1 VKSRVVYSGAP
12 IQVILD
18 LTLNSAPSAVSPAGS
33 RWLVTMTVLAVYICM
48 IDRIAISIAIIPMAE
63 ENGWSPTVQGAVM
76 SAFFLGYVTLQIPAG
91 YLSDRFGG
99 KWVLGL
105 GVLFWSL
112 FTLLTPASAA
122 LGISILLACRFLMGV
137 AEAVTWPSIYSLYS
151 RWVHPNR
158 RASAVGLMNSGIAG
172 GSVVALIC
180 TPWLISVWSWQ
191 GAFYLYGLL
200 GILWFAVWAPLA
212 RSRPAGNT
220 EWGTADATL
229 VASEGG
235 SAGDHI
241 KAPSQLIYPRL
252 TVRGMLRSRAVW
264 AIAVAHICINWSLYL
279 VLSWFPTFV
288 NRELGADLRL
298 AGFLALAPT
307 VVSLIMAPTAGRL
320 FDRLVARGMNR
331 LKIRRWMQTIAFLGI
346 AGAMLGITLTD
357 SLIISVIV
365 LTVSNAL
372 TAFSIGGFATNHLDI
387 APNQSGLLMGV
398 TNTLAAVSSSLSV
411 FVSGWIQDFTG
422 GWDAVF
428 LTAAVVS
435 LLGALIYVR
444 MSGVEREFD

>member
-1 VKSRVVYSGAP
+1 
-12 IQVILD
+12 
-18 LTLNSAPSAVSPAGS
+18 
-33 RWLVTMTVLAVYICM
+33 MTVLAVYICM

-63 ENGWSPTVQGAVM
+63 DNGWSPTVQGAVM

-122 LGISILLACRFLMGV
+122 LGITVLLACRFLMGV

-151 RWVHPNR
+151 RWVHPDR
-158 RASAVGLMNSGIAG
+158 RASAVGLMNSGISG
-172 GSVVALIC
+172 GAVIALIC

-191 GAFYLYGLL
+191 GAFYLYGVL
-200 GILWFAVWAPLA
+200 GILWFAVWSPLA
-212 RSRPAGNT
+212 RSRPADKT
-220 EWGTADATL
+220 DWDTADAVLAT
-229 VASEGG
+229 AEAG
-235 SAGDHI
+235 SAADQNDVS
-241 KAPSQLIYPRL
+241 AQPVYPRL
-252 TVRGMLRSRAVW
+252 TMRGMLRSRAVW

-288 NRELGADLRL
+288 NRELGADLQL

-307 VVSLIMAPTAGRL
+307 IVSLVMAPLAGRL
-320 FDRLVARGMNR
+320 FDRLVTKGHDR
-331 LKIRRWMQTIAFLGI
+331 LKVRRVMQSLAFVGI
-346 AGAMLGITLTD
+346 TAAMMAITLTD
-357 SLIISVIV
+357 SLILSV
-365 LTVSNAL
+365 TVITLSNAL

-398 TNTLAAVSSSLSV
+398 TNTLAAVSSSASV
-411 FVSGWIQDFTG
+411 FVSGWIQDLSG

-428 LTAAVVS
+428 LTAAGVS
-435 LLGALIYVR
+435 VFGAVIYGSL
-444 MSGVEREFD
+444 SGVEREFD

>member
-1 VKSRVVYSGAP
+1 M
-12 IQVILD
+12 
-18 LTLNSAPSAVSPAGS
+18 LNVSNGAVSPAGS
-33 RWLVTMTVLAVYICM
+33 RWLVFMTVLAVYICM

-63 ENGWSPTVQGAVM
+63 DSGWSPTVQGAVM
-76 SAFFLGYVTLQIPAG
+76 SAFFLGYVTLQVPAG

-122 LGISILLACRFLMGV
+122 LGITVLLACRFLMGV

-151 RWVHPNR
+151 RWVHPDR
-158 RASAVGLMNSGIAG
+158 RASAVGLMNSGISG
-172 GSVVALIC
+172 GAVIALIC

-191 GAFYLYGLL
+191 GAFYLYGVL
-200 GILWFAVWAPLA
+200 GILWFAVWAPMA
-212 RSRPAGNT
+212 RSRPADKT
-220 EWGTADATL
+220 DWDTADAALAT
-229 VASEGG
+229 AKAG
-235 SAGDHI
+235 SAADQNDVS
-241 KAPSQLIYPRL
+241 AQPVYPRL

-288 NRELGADLRL
+288 NRELGADLQL

-307 VVSLIMAPTAGRL
+307 IVSLVMAPLAGRL
-320 FDRLVARGMNR
+320 FDRLVTKGHDR
-331 LKIRRWMQTIAFLGI
+331 LKVRRVMQSLAFVGI
-346 AGAMLGITLTD
+346 TAAMMAITLTD
-357 SLIISVIV
+357 SLILSV
-365 LTVSNAL
+365 TVITLSNAL

-398 TNTLAAVSSSLSV
+398 TNTLAAVSSSASV
-411 FVSGWIQDFTG
+411 FVSGWIQDLSG

-428 LTAAVVS
+428 LTAAGVS
-435 LLGALIYVR
+435 VFGAVIYA
-444 MSGVEREFD
+444 SLAGVEREFD

>member
-1 VKSRVVYSGAP
+1 M
-12 IQVILD
+12 
-18 LTLNSAPSAVSPAGS
+18 LNVSNGAVSPAGS
-33 RWLVTMTVLAVYICM
+33 RWLVFMTVLAVYICM

-63 ENGWSPTVQGAVM
+63 DNGWSPTVQGAVM
-76 SAFFLGYVTLQIPAG
+76 SAFFLGYVILQIPAG

-122 LGISILLACRFLMGV
+122 LGITVLLACRFLMGV

-151 RWVHPNR
+151 RWVHPDR
-158 RASAVGLMNSGIAG
+158 RASAVGLMNSGISG
-172 GSVVALIC
+172 GAVIALIF

-191 GAFYLYGLL
+191 GAFYLYGVL

-212 RSRPAGNT
+212 RSRPADKT
-220 EWGTADATL
+220 DWDTADAALAT
-229 VASEGG
+229 AEAG
-235 SAGDHI
+235 SAEDQNDVS
-241 KAPSQLIYPRL
+241 AQLVYPRL

-288 NRELGADLRL
+288 NRELGADLQL

-307 VVSLIMAPTAGRL
+307 IVSLVMAPLAGRL
-320 FDRLVARGMNR
+320 FDRLVTKGHDR
-331 LKIRRWMQTIAFLGI
+331 LKVRRVMQSLAFVGI
-346 AGAMLGITLTD
+346 TAAMMAITLTD
-357 SLIISVIV
+357 SLVLSV
-365 LTVSNAL
+365 TVITLSNAL

-398 TNTLAAVSSSLSV
+398 TNTLAAVSSSVSV
-411 FVSGWIQDFTG
+411 FVSGWIQDLSG

-428 LTAAVVS
+428 LTAAGVS
-435 LLGALIYVR
+435 VFGAVIYGSL
-444 MSGVEREFD
+444 SGVEREFD

>member
-1 VKSRVVYSGAP
+1 M
-12 IQVILD
+12 
-18 LTLNSAPSAVSPAGS
+18 LNVSAGAVSPSGS
-33 RWLVTMTVLAVYICM
+33 RWLVFMTVLAVYICM

-63 ENGWSPTVQGAVM
+63 DNGWSPTVQGAVM

-122 LGISILLACRFLMGV
+122 LGITVLLACRFLMGV

-151 RWVHPNR
+151 RWVHPDR
-158 RASAVGLMNSGIAG
+158 RASAVGLMNSGISG
-172 GSVVALIC
+172 GSVIALIC

-200 GILWFAVWAPLA
+200 GVIWFVVWAPLA
-212 RSRPAGNT
+212 RSRPADKT
-220 EWGTADATL
+220 DWDTPDA
-229 VASEGG
+229 ASAAVEAGPATDQNDA
-235 SAGDHI
+235 SA
-241 KAPSQLIYPRL
+241 QTVYPRL

-264 AIAVAHICINWSLYL
+264 AIAIAHICINWSLYL

-288 NRELGADLRL
+288 NRELGADLQL

-307 VVSLIMAPTAGRL
+307 IVSLIMAPLAGRL
-320 FDRLVARGMNR
+320 FDRLVARGRDR
-331 LKIRRWMQTIAFLGI
+331 LKVRRTMQSLAFVGI
-346 AGAMLGITLTD
+346 TAAMMAITLTD
-357 SLIISVIV
+357 SLILSV
-365 LTVSNAL
+365 TVITLSNAL

-398 TNTLAAVSSSLSV
+398 TNTLAAVSSSASV
-411 FVSGWIQDFTG
+411 FVSGWIQDLSG

-428 LTAAVVS
+428 LTAAGVS
-435 LLGALIYVR
+435 VFGAIIYA
-444 MSGVEREFD
+444 SLAGVEREFD

>member
-1 VKSRVVYSGAP
+1 M
-12 IQVILD
+12 
-18 LTLNSAPSAVSPAGS
+18 LNVSNGAVSPSGS
-33 RWLVTMTVLAVYICM
+33 RWLIFMTVLAVYICM

-63 ENGWSPTVQGAVM
+63 DNGWSPTVQGAVM
-76 SAFFLGYVTLQIPAG
+76 SAFFLGYVILQIPAG

-122 LGISILLACRFLMGV
+122 LGITVLLACRFLMGV

-151 RWVHPNR
+151 RWVHPDR
-158 RASAVGLMNSGIAG
+158 RASAVGLMNSGISG
-172 GSVVALIC
+172 GAVIALIF

-191 GAFYLYGLL
+191 GAFYLYGVL

-212 RSRPAGNT
+212 RSRPADKT
-220 EWGTADATL
+220 DWDTADAVLAT
-229 VASEGG
+229 AEAG
-235 SAGDHI
+235 SAAGQNDVS
-241 KAPSQLIYPRL
+241 AQPVYPRL
-252 TVRGMLRSRAVW
+252 TTRGMLRSRAVW
-264 AIAVAHICINWSLYL
+264 AVAVAHICINWSLYL

-288 NRELGADLRL
+288 NRELGADLQL

-307 VVSLIMAPTAGRL
+307 IVSLVMAPLAGRL
-320 FDRLVARGMNR
+320 FDRLVAKGHDR
-331 LKIRRWMQTIAFLGI
+331 LKVRRVMQSLAFVGI
-346 AGAMLGITLTD
+346 TAAMMAITLTD
-357 SLIISVIV
+357 SLVLSV
-365 LTVSNAL
+365 TVITLSNAL

-398 TNTLAAVSSSLSV
+398 TNTLAAVSSSVSV
-411 FVSGWIQDFTG
+411 FVSGWIQDLSG

-428 LTAAVVS
+428 LTAAGVS
-435 LLGALIYVR
+435 VFGAVIYGSL
-444 MSGVEREFD
+444 SGVEREFD

>member
-1 VKSRVVYSGAP
+1 M
-12 IQVILD
+12 
-18 LTLNSAPSAVSPAGS
+18 LNVSNGAVSPSGS
-33 RWLVTMTVLAVYICM
+33 RWLVFMTVLAVYICM

-63 ENGWSPTVQGAVM
+63 DNGWSATVQGAVM

-122 LGISILLACRFLMGV
+122 LGITVLLACRFLMGV

-151 RWVHPNR
+151 RWVHPDR
-158 RASAVGLMNSGIAG
+158 RASAVGLMNSGISG
-172 GSVVALIC
+172 GAVIALIC

-200 GILWFAVWAPLA
+200 GVLWFAVWAPLA
-212 RSRPAGNT
+212 RSRPADKT
-220 EWGTADATL
+220 DWDTADAVLAT
-229 VASEGG
+229 AEAG
-235 SAGDHI
+235 SAADQNDVS
-241 KAPSQLIYPRL
+241 AQPVYPRL

-264 AIAVAHICINWSLYL
+264 AVAVAHICINWSLYL

-288 NRELGADLRL
+288 NRELGADLQL

-307 VVSLIMAPTAGRL
+307 IVSLVMAPLAGRL
-320 FDRLVARGMNR
+320 FDRLVAKGHER
-331 LKIRRWMQTIAFLGI
+331 LKVRRVMQSLAFVGI
-346 AGAMLGITLTD
+346 TAAMMAITLTD
-357 SLIISVIV
+357 SLVLSV
-365 LTVSNAL
+365 TVITLSNAL

-398 TNTLAAVSSSLSV
+398 TNTLAAVSSSASV
-411 FVSGWIQDFTG
+411 FVSGWIQDLSG

-428 LTAAVVS
+428 LIAAGVS
-435 LLGALIYVR
+435 VFGAVIYGSL
-444 MSGVEREFD
+444 SGIEREFD

>member
-1 VKSRVVYSGAP
+1 M
-12 IQVILD
+12 
-18 LTLNSAPSAVSPAGS
+18 LNVSNGAVSPSGS
-33 RWLVTMTVLAVYICM
+33 RWLVFMTVLAVYICM

-63 ENGWSPTVQGAVM
+63 DNGWSPTVQGAVM

-122 LGISILLACRFLMGV
+122 LGITVLLACRFLMGV

-151 RWVHPNR
+151 RWVHPDR
-158 RASAVGLMNSGIAG
+158 RASAVGLMNSGISG
-172 GSVVALIC
+172 GAVIALIC

-191 GAFYLYGLL
+191 GAFYLYGVL

-212 RSRPAGNT
+212 RSRPADKT
-220 EWGTADATL
+220 DWDTADAVLAT
-229 VASEGG
+229 AEAG
-235 SAGDHI
+235 SAADQNDVS
-241 KAPSQLIYPRL
+241 AQPVYPRL

-264 AIAVAHICINWSLYL
+264 AVAVAHICINWSLYL

-288 NRELGADLRL
+288 NRELGADLQL

-307 VVSLIMAPTAGRL
+307 IVSLVMAPLAGRL
-320 FDRLVARGMNR
+320 FDRLVTKGHDR
-331 LKIRRWMQTIAFLGI
+331 LIVRRVMQSLAFVGI
-346 AGAMLGITLTD
+346 TAAMMAITLTD
-357 SLIISVIV
+357 SLVLSV
-365 LTVSNAL
+365 TVITLSNAL

-398 TNTLAAVSSSLSV
+398 TNTLAAVSSSASV
-411 FVSGWIQDFTG
+411 FVSGWIQDLSG

-428 LTAAVVS
+428 LTAAGVS
-435 LLGALIYVR
+435 VLGAVIYGTL
-444 MSGVEREFD
+444 SGVEREFD

>member
-1 VKSRVVYSGAP
+1 M
-12 IQVILD
+12 
-18 LTLNSAPSAVSPAGS
+18 LNVSNGAVSPSGS
-33 RWLVTMTVLAVYICM
+33 RWLVFMTVLAVYICM

-63 ENGWSPTVQGAVM
+63 DNGWSPTVQGAVM

-122 LGISILLACRFLMGV
+122 LGITVLLACRFLMGV

-151 RWVHPNR
+151 RWVHPDR
-158 RASAVGLMNSGIAG
+158 RASAVGLMNSGISG
-172 GSVVALIC
+172 GAVIALIC

-191 GAFYLYGLL
+191 GAFYLYGVL

-212 RSRPAGNT
+212 RSRPADKT
-220 EWGTADATL
+220 DWDTADAVLAT
-229 VASEGG
+229 AEAG
-235 SAGDHI
+235 SAADQNDVS
-241 KAPSQLIYPRL
+241 AQSVYPRL

-264 AIAVAHICINWSLYL
+264 AVAVAHICINWSLYL

-288 NRELGADLRL
+288 NRELGADLQL

-307 VVSLIMAPTAGRL
+307 IVSLVMAPLAGRL
-320 FDRLVARGMNR
+320 FDRLVAKGRDR
-331 LKIRRWMQTIAFLGI
+331 LKVRRVMQSLAFVGI
-346 AGAMLGITLTD
+346 TAAMMAITLTD
-357 SLIISVIV
+357 SLVLSV
-365 LTVSNAL
+365 TVITLSNAL

-398 TNTLAAVSSSLSV
+398 TNTLAAVSSSASV
-411 FVSGWIQDFTG
+411 FVSGWIQDLSG

-428 LTAAVVS
+428 LTAAGVS
-435 LLGALIYVR
+435 VFGAVIYGSL
-444 MSGVEREFD
+444 SGVEREFD

>member
-1 VKSRVVYSGAP
+1 MLNVGSG
-12 IQVILD
+12 V
-18 LTLNSAPSAVSPAGS
+18 VSPSGS
-33 RWLVTMTVLAVYICM
+33 RWLVFMTVLAVYICM

-63 ENGWSPTVQGAVM
+63 DNGWSPTVQGAVM

-122 LGISILLACRFLMGV
+122 LGITVLLACRFLMGV

-151 RWVHPNR
+151 RWVHPDR
-158 RASAVGLMNSGIAG
+158 RASAVGLMNSGISG
-172 GSVVALIC
+172 GAVIALIC

-191 GAFYLYGLL
+191 GAFYLYGVL
-200 GILWFAVWAPLA
+200 GILWFAVWSPLA
-212 RSRPAGNT
+212 RSRPAVKT
-220 EWGTADATL
+220 DWDTADTVLATAEARSAADQNN
-229 VASEGG
+229 AS
-235 SAGDHI
+235 A
-241 KAPSQLIYPRL
+241 QTVFPRL

-264 AIAVAHICINWSLYL
+264 AIAIAHICINWSLYL

-288 NRELGADLRL
+288 NRELGADLQL

-307 VVSLIMAPTAGRL
+307 IVSLIMAPLAGRL
-320 FDRLVARGMNR
+320 FDRLVTKGHDR
-331 LKIRRWMQTIAFLGI
+331 LKVRRVMQSLAFVGI
-346 AGAMLGITLTD
+346 TAAMMAITLTD
-357 SLIISVIV
+357 SLILSV
-365 LTVSNAL
+365 TVITLSNAL

-398 TNTLAAVSSSLSV
+398 TNTLAAVSSSASV
-411 FVSGWIQDFTG
+411 FVSGWIQDMSG

-428 LTAAVVS
+428 LTAAGVS
-435 LLGALIYVR
+435 VFGAIVYASLA
-444 MSGVEREFD
+444 GVEREFD

>member
-1 VKSRVVYSGAP
+1 M
-12 IQVILD
+12 
-18 LTLNSAPSAVSPAGS
+18 LNVSAGAVSPPGS
-33 RWLVTMTVLAVYICM
+33 RWLVFMTVLAVYICM

-63 ENGWSPTVQGAVM
+63 DNGWSPTVQGAVM

-122 LGISILLACRFLMGV
+122 LGITVLLACRFLMGV

-151 RWVHPNR
+151 RWVHPDR
-158 RASAVGLMNSGIAG
+158 RASAVGLMNSGISG
-172 GSVVALIC
+172 GSVIALIC

-200 GILWFAVWAPLA
+200 GVIWFVVWAPLA
-212 RSRPAGNT
+212 RSRPADKTDWDTPNAASA
-220 EWGTADATL
+220 TAEA
-229 VASEGG
+229 G
-235 SAGDHI
+235 SATDRND
-241 KAPSQLIYPRL
+241 ASAQTVYPRL
-252 TVRGMLRSRAVW
+252 TVRAMLRSRAVW
-264 AIAVAHICINWSLYL
+264 AIAIAHICINWSLYL

-288 NRELGADLRL
+288 NRELGADLQL
-298 AGFLALAPT
+298 AGVLALAPT
-307 VVSLIMAPTAGRL
+307 IVSLIMAPLAGRL
-320 FDRLVARGMNR
+320 FDRLVARGRDR
-331 LKIRRWMQTIAFLGI
+331 LKVRCTMQSLAFVGI
-346 AGAMLGITLTD
+346 TAAMMGITLTD
-357 SLIISVIV
+357 SLILSV
-365 LTVSNAL
+365 TVITLSNAL

-398 TNTLAAVSSSLSV
+398 TNTLAAVSSSASV
-411 FVSGWIQDFTG
+411 FVSGWIQDLSG

-428 LTAAVVS
+428 LTAAGVS
-435 LLGALIYVR
+435 VFGAIIYA
-444 MSGVEREFD
+444 SLAGVEREFD

>member
-1 VKSRVVYSGAP
+1 M
-12 IQVILD
+12 
-18 LTLNSAPSAVSPAGS
+18 LNVGFGAVSPSGS
-33 RWLVTMTVLAVYICM
+33 RWLVFMTVLAVYICM

-63 ENGWSPTVQGAVM
+63 DNGWSPTVQGAVM

-122 LGISILLACRFLMGV
+122 LGITVLLACRFLMGV

-151 RWVHPNR
+151 RWVHPDR
-158 RASAVGLMNSGIAG
+158 RASAVGLMNSGISG
-172 GSVVALIC
+172 GAVIALIC

-191 GAFYLYGLL
+191 GAFYLYGVL
-200 GILWFAVWAPLA
+200 GILWFAVWGPRA
-212 RSRPAGNT
+212 RSRPAKPT
-220 EWGTADATL
+220 QWEEAESGTAPT
-229 VASEGG
+229 
-235 SAGDHI
+235 SAGSPQSDS
-241 KAPSQLIYPRL
+241 APDTHYPRL
-252 TVRGMLRSRAVW
+252 TVGRMLRSRAVW
-264 AIAVAHICINWSLYL
+264 ALAIAHICINWSLYL

-288 NRELGADLRL
+288 NRELGADLQL

-307 VVSLIMAPTAGRL
+307 IVSLIMAPLAGRM
-320 FDRLVARGMNR
+320 FDRLVAKGCDR
-331 LKIRRWMQTIAFLGI
+331 LTVRRTMQSLAFVGI
-346 AGAMLGITLTD
+346 TGAMMAITLTD
-357 SLIISVIV
+357 SLILSV
-365 LTVSNAL
+365 TVITLSNAL

-398 TNTLAAVSSSLSV
+398 TNTLAAVSSSASV
-411 FVSGWIQDFTG
+411 FVSGWIQDLSG

-428 LTAAVVS
+428 LTAAGVS
-435 LLGALIYVR
+435 VFGAVFYASL
-444 MSGVEREFD
+444 SGVEREFD

>member
-1 VKSRVVYSGAP
+1 MLSPVP
-12 IQVILD
+12 
-18 LTLNSAPSAVSPAGS
+18 NAVSLAGS
-33 RWLVTMTVLAVYICM
+33 RWLVSMTVLAVYICM

-63 ENGWSPTVQGAVM
+63 ENGWSPTIQGAVM

-151 RWVHPNR
+151 RWVHPDR
-158 RASAVGLMNSGIAG
+158 RASAVGLMNSGISG
-172 GSVVALIC
+172 GSVIALIC

-191 GAFYLYGLL
+191 SAFYLYGLL
-200 GILWFAVWAPLA
+200 GILWFAIWAPIA
-212 RSRPAGNT
+212 RSRPADKT
-220 EWGTADATL
+220 DWD
-229 VASEGG
+229 ASEAALANPK
-235 SAGDHI
+235 SVQDEDRAETL
-241 KAPSQLIYPRL
+241 SQPVYPRL

-264 AIAVAHICINWSLYL
+264 AIAIAHICINWSLYL

-288 NRELGADLRL
+288 NRELGADLQL

-307 VVSLIMAPTAGRL
+307 LVSLIMAPTAGRL
-320 FDRLVARGMNR
+320 FDRLVARGADR
-331 LKIRRWMQTIAFLGI
+331 LKIRRWMQSIAFLGI
-346 AGAMLGITLTD
+346 TGAMLGITLTD
-357 SLIISVIV
+357 SLVVSV
-365 LTVSNAL
+365 TVITLSNAL

-411 FVSGWIQDFTG
+411 FVSGWIQTATG

-428 LTAAVVS
+428 QTAAGVS
-435 LLGALIYVR
+435 LLGAVIYVR
-444 MSGVEREFD
+444 MSGVKREFD

>member
-1 VKSRVVYSGAP
+1 M
-12 IQVILD
+12 
-18 LTLNSAPSAVSPAGS
+18 LNVSARAVSPSGS
-33 RWLVTMTVLAVYICM
+33 RWLVFMTVLAVYICM

-63 ENGWSPTVQGAVM
+63 DNGWSPTVQGAVM

-91 YLSDRFGG
+91 YLSDRHGG

-122 LGISILLACRFLMGV
+122 LGITVLLACRFLMGV

-151 RWVHPNR
+151 RWVHPDR
-158 RASAVGLMNSGIAG
+158 RASAVGLMNSGISG
-172 GSVVALIC
+172 GSVIALIC

-200 GILWFAVWAPLA
+200 GVIWFVVWAPLA
-212 RSRPAGNT
+212 RSRPADKTDWDTPNAASA
-220 EWGTADATL
+220 TAEA
-229 VASEGG
+229 G
-235 SAGDHI
+235 SATNRND
-241 KAPSQLIYPRL
+241 ASAQTVYPRL
-252 TVRGMLRSRAVW
+252 TVRGMLRSRAIW
-264 AIAVAHICINWSLYL
+264 AIAIAHICINWSLYL

-288 NRELGADLRL
+288 NRELGADLQL

-307 VVSLIMAPTAGRL
+307 IVSLIMAPLAGRL
-320 FDRLVARGMNR
+320 FDRLVARGRDR
-331 LKIRRWMQTIAFLGI
+331 LKVRCSMQSLAFVGI
-346 AGAMLGITLTD
+346 TAAMIGITLTD
-357 SLIISVIV
+357 SLILSV
-365 LTVSNAL
+365 TVITLSNAL

-398 TNTLAAVSSSLSV
+398 TNTLAAVSSSASV
-411 FVSGWIQDFTG
+411 FVSGWIQDLSG

-428 LTAAVVS
+428 LTAAGVS
-435 LLGALIYVR
+435 VFGAVIYA
-444 MSGVEREFD
+444 SLAGVEREFD

>member
-1 VKSRVVYSGAP
+1 
-12 IQVILD
+12 
-18 LTLNSAPSAVSPAGS
+18 
-33 RWLVTMTVLAVYICM
+33 M

-63 ENGWSPTVQGAVM
+63 DNGWSPTIQGAVM

-122 LGISILLACRFLMGV
+122 LGITMLLACRFLMGV

-151 RWVHPNR
+151 RWVHPDR
-158 RASAVGLMNSGIAG
+158 RASAVGLMNSGISG
-172 GSVVALIC
+172 GSVIALIC

-200 GILWFAVWAPLA
+200 GILWFGVWAPLA
-212 RSRPAGNT
+212 RSRPT
-220 EWGTADATL
+220 EPTQWETESATAQAPVETTQSDSASGT
-229 VASEGG
+229 
-235 SAGDHI
+235 
-241 KAPSQLIYPRL
+241 QYPRL
-252 TVRGMLRSRAVW
+252 TVGRMLRSRAVW
-264 AIAVAHICINWSLYL
+264 AIAIAHICINWSLYL

-288 NRELGADLRL
+288 NRELGADLQL

-307 VVSLIMAPTAGRL
+307 IVSLIMAPFAGRL
-320 FDRLVARGMNR
+320 FDRLVANGRDR
-331 LKIRRWMQTIAFLGI
+331 LKVRRAMQSLAFVGI
-346 AGAMLGITLTD
+346 TLAMMAITLTD
-357 SLIISVIV
+357 SLILSV
-365 LTVSNAL
+365 TVITLSNAL

-398 TNTLAAVSSSLSV
+398 TNTLAAVSSSASV
-411 FVSGWIQDFTG
+411 FVSGWIQDLSG

-428 LTAAVVS
+428 LAAAAVSVFGAVVYAS
-435 LLGALIYVR
+435 LA
-444 MSGVEREFD
+444 GVEREFD

>member
-1 VKSRVVYSGAP
+1 
-12 IQVILD
+12 
-18 LTLNSAPSAVSPAGS
+18 
-33 RWLVTMTVLAVYICM
+33 MTVLAVYICM

-63 ENGWSPTVQGAVM
+63 DNGWSPTVQGAVM

-122 LGISILLACRFLMGV
+122 LGITVLLACRFLMGV

-151 RWVHPNR
+151 RWVHPDR
-158 RASAVGLMNSGIAG
+158 RASAVGLMNSGISG
-172 GSVVALIC
+172 GAVIALIC

-191 GAFYLYGLL
+191 GAFYLYGVL

-212 RSRPAGNT
+212 RSRPADKT
-220 EWGTADATL
+220 DWDTADAVL
-229 VASEGG
+229 AAAEAG
-235 SAGDHI
+235 SGADQNDVS
-241 KAPSQLIYPRL
+241 AQPVYPRL

-264 AIAVAHICINWSLYL
+264 AVAVAHVCINWSLYL

-288 NRELGADLRL
+288 NRELGADLQL

-307 VVSLIMAPTAGRL
+307 IVSLVMAPLAGRL
-320 FDRLVARGMNR
+320 FDRLVAKGHDR
-331 LKIRRWMQTIAFLGI
+331 LKVRRVMQSLAFVGI
-346 AGAMLGITLTD
+346 TAAMMAITLTD
-357 SLIISVIV
+357 SLILSV
-365 LTVSNAL
+365 TVITLSNAL

-398 TNTLAAVSSSLSV
+398 TNTLAAVSSSASV
-411 FVSGWIQDFTG
+411 FVSGWIQDLSG

-428 LTAAVVS
+428 LTAAGVS
-435 LLGALIYVR
+435 VFGAVIYGSL
-444 MSGVEREFD
+444 SGVEREFD

>member
-1 VKSRVVYSGAP
+1 M
-12 IQVILD
+12 
-18 LTLNSAPSAVSPAGS
+18 LNVSTGAVSPLGS
-33 RWLVTMTVLAVYICM
+33 RWLVFMTVLAVYICM

-63 ENGWSPTVQGAVM
+63 DNGWSPTIQGAVM

-122 LGISILLACRFLMGV
+122 LGITMLLACRFLMGV

-151 RWVHPNR
+151 RWVHPDR
-158 RASAVGLMNSGIAG
+158 RASAVGLMNSGISG
-172 GSVVALIC
+172 GSVIALIC

-200 GILWFAVWAPLA
+200 GILWFGVWAPLA
-212 RSRPAGNT
+212 RSRPT
-220 EWGTADATL
+220 EPTQWETESATAQ
-229 VASEGG
+229 
-235 SAGDHI
+235 
-241 KAPSQLIYPRL
+241 APVETSQSDTESDSKYPRL
-252 TVRGMLRSRAVW
+252 TVGRMLRSRAVW
-264 AIAVAHICINWSLYL
+264 AIAIAHICINWSLYL

-288 NRELGADLRL
+288 NRELGADLQL

-307 VVSLIMAPTAGRL
+307 IVSLIMAPFAGRL
-320 FDRLVARGMNR
+320 FDRLVAKGRDR
-331 LKIRRWMQTIAFLGI
+331 LKVRRTMQSLAFVGI
-346 AGAMLGITLTD
+346 TAAMMAITLTD
-357 SLIISVIV
+357 SLILSV
-365 LTVSNAL
+365 TVITLSNAL

-398 TNTLAAVSSSLSV
+398 TNTLAAVSSSASV
-411 FVSGWIQDFTG
+411 FVSGWIQDLSG

-428 LTAAVVS
+428 LTAAAVS
-435 LLGALIYVR
+435 VFGAVIYA
-444 MSGVEREFD
+444 SLAGVEREFD

>member
-1 VKSRVVYSGAP
+1 MLSPAS
-12 IQVILD
+12 
-18 LTLNSAPSAVSPAGS
+18 NAVSPAGS
-33 RWLVTMTVLAVYICM
+33 RWLVSMTVLAVYICM

-151 RWVHPNR
+151 RWVHPDR
-158 RASAVGLMNSGIAG
+158 RASAVGLMNSGISG
-172 GSVVALIC
+172 GSVIALIC

-200 GILWFAVWAPLA
+200 GILWFAIWAPIA
-212 RSRPAGNT
+212 RSRPAVET
-220 EWGTADATL
+220 DWD
-229 VASEGG
+229 ASEAALANPK
-235 SAGDHI
+235 SLQDENQAETL
-241 KAPSQLIYPRL
+241 SQPVYPRL

-264 AIAVAHICINWSLYL
+264 AIAIAHICINWSLYL

-288 NRELGADLRL
+288 NRELGADLQL

-307 VVSLIMAPTAGRL
+307 LVSLIMAPTAGRL
-320 FDRLVARGMNR
+320 FDRLVARGADR
-331 LKIRRWMQTIAFLGI
+331 LKIRRWMQSIAFLGI
-346 AGAMLGITLTD
+346 TGAMLGITLTD
-357 SLIISVIV
+357 SLAVSVAIIT
-365 LTVSNAL
+365 LSNAL

-411 FVSGWIQDFTG
+411 FVSGWIQTATG

-428 LTAAVVS
+428 QTAAGVS
-435 LLGALIYVR
+435 LLGAVIYVR
-444 MSGVEREFD
+444 MSGVKREFD

>member
-1 VKSRVVYSGAP
+1 M
-12 IQVILD
+12 
-18 LTLNSAPSAVSPAGS
+18 LNVSNGAVSPSGS
-33 RWLVTMTVLAVYICM
+33 RWLVFMTVLAVYICM

-63 ENGWSPTVQGAVM
+63 DNGWSPTVQGAVM

-122 LGISILLACRFLMGV
+122 LGITVLLACRFLMGV

-151 RWVHPNR
+151 RWVHPDR
-158 RASAVGLMNSGIAG
+158 RASAVGLMNSGISG
-172 GSVVALIC
+172 GAVIALIC

-191 GAFYLYGLL
+191 GAFYLYGVL

-212 RSRPAGNT
+212 RSRPADKT
-220 EWGTADATL
+220 DWDTADAVLAT
-229 VASEGG
+229 AEAG
-235 SAGDHI
+235 SAAGQNDVS
-241 KAPSQLIYPRL
+241 AQPVYPRL
-252 TVRGMLRSRAVW
+252 TMRGMLRSRAVW
-264 AIAVAHICINWSLYL
+264 AVAVAHICINWSLYL

-288 NRELGADLRL
+288 NRELGADLQL

-307 VVSLIMAPTAGRL
+307 IVSLVMAPLAGRL
-320 FDRLVARGMNR
+320 FDRLVAKGHDR
-331 LKIRRWMQTIAFLGI
+331 LKVRRVMQSLAFVGI
-346 AGAMLGITLTD
+346 TAAMMAITLTD
-357 SLIISVIV
+357 SLILSV
-365 LTVSNAL
+365 TVITLSNAL

-398 TNTLAAVSSSLSV
+398 TNTLAAVSSSASV
-411 FVSGWIQDFTG
+411 FVSGWIQDLSG

-428 LTAAVVS
+428 LTAAGVS
-435 LLGALIYVR
+435 VFGAVIYGSL
-444 MSGVEREFD
+444 SGVEREFD

>member
-1 VKSRVVYSGAP
+1 
-12 IQVILD
+12 
-18 LTLNSAPSAVSPAGS
+18 
-33 RWLVTMTVLAVYICM
+33 M

-63 ENGWSPTVQGAVM
+63 YNGWSPTVQGAVM

-122 LGISILLACRFLMGV
+122 LGITVLLACRFLMGV

-151 RWVHPNR
+151 RWVHPDR
-158 RASAVGLMNSGIAG
+158 RASAVGLMNSGISG
-172 GSVVALIC
+172 GAVIALIC

-212 RSRPAGNT
+212 RSRPADKT
-220 EWGTADATL
+220 DWDTADAVLAT
-229 VASEGG
+229 AEAG
-235 SAGDHI
+235 SAADQNDVS
-241 KAPSQLIYPRL
+241 AQPVYPRL

-264 AIAVAHICINWSLYL
+264 AVAVAHICINWSLYL

-288 NRELGADLRL
+288 NRELGADLQL

-307 VVSLIMAPTAGRL
+307 IVSLVMAPLAGRL
-320 FDRLVARGMNR
+320 FDRLVAKGHDR
-331 LKIRRWMQTIAFLGI
+331 LKVRRVMQSLAFVGI
-346 AGAMLGITLTD
+346 TAAMMAITLTD
-357 SLIISVIV
+357 SLVLSV
-365 LTVSNAL
+365 TVITLSNAL

-398 TNTLAAVSSSLSV
+398 TNTLAAVSSSASV
-411 FVSGWIQDFTG
+411 FVSGWIQDLSG

-428 LTAAVVS
+428 LTAAGVS
-435 LLGALIYVR
+435 VLGAVIYGTL
-444 MSGVEREFD
+444 SGVEREFD

>member
-1 VKSRVVYSGAP
+1 M
-12 IQVILD
+12 
-18 LTLNSAPSAVSPAGS
+18 LNVSNGAVSPSGS
-33 RWLVTMTVLAVYICM
+33 RWLVFMTVLAVYICM

-63 ENGWSPTVQGAVM
+63 DNGWSPTVQGAVM

-122 LGISILLACRFLMGV
+122 LGITVLLACRFLMGV

-151 RWVHPNR
+151 RWVHPDR
-158 RASAVGLMNSGIAG
+158 RASAVGLMNSGISG
-172 GSVVALIC
+172 GAVIALIC

-191 GAFYLYGLL
+191 GAFYLYGVL

-212 RSRPAGNT
+212 RSRPADKT
-220 EWGTADATL
+220 AWDTADAVLAT
-229 VASEGG
+229 AEAG
-235 SAGDHI
+235 SAAGQNDVS
-241 KAPSQLIYPRL
+241 AQPVYPRL

-264 AIAVAHICINWSLYL
+264 AVAVAHICINWSLYL

-288 NRELGADLRL
+288 NRELGADLQL

-307 VVSLIMAPTAGRL
+307 IVSLVMAPLAGRL
-320 FDRLVARGMNR
+320 FDRLVTKGHDR
-331 LKIRRWMQTIAFLGI
+331 LKVRRVMQSLAFVAIA
-346 AGAMLGITLTD
+346 AAMMAITLTD
-357 SLIISVIV
+357 SLVLSV
-365 LTVSNAL
+365 TVITLSNAL

-387 APNQSGLLMGV
+387 APNQTGLVMGV
-398 TNTLAAVSSSLSV
+398 TNTLAAVSSS
-411 FVSGWIQDFTG
+411 
-422 GWDAVF
+422 A
-428 LTAAVVS
+428 
-435 LLGALIYVR
+435 
-444 MSGVEREFD
+444 

>member
-1 VKSRVVYSGAP
+1 MLNVSNGA
-12 IQVILD
+12 L
-18 LTLNSAPSAVSPAGS
+18 SPSGS
-33 RWLVTMTVLAVYICM
+33 RWLVFMTVLAVYICM

-63 ENGWSPTVQGAVM
+63 DNGWSPTVQGAVM

-122 LGISILLACRFLMGV
+122 LGITVLLACRFLMGV

-151 RWVHPNR
+151 RWVHPDR
-158 RASAVGLMNSGIAG
+158 RASAVGLMNSGISG
-172 GSVVALIC
+172 GAVIALIC

-191 GAFYLYGLL
+191 GAFYLYGVF

-212 RSRPAGNT
+212 RSRPADKT
-220 EWGTADATL
+220 DWDTADAVLAT
-229 VASEGG
+229 AEAG
-235 SAGDHI
+235 SAADQNDVS
-241 KAPSQLIYPRL
+241 AQPVYPRL

-264 AIAVAHICINWSLYL
+264 AVAVAHICINWSLYL

-288 NRELGADLRL
+288 NRELGADLQL

-307 VVSLIMAPTAGRL
+307 IVSLVMAPLAGRL
-320 FDRLVARGMNR
+320 FDRLVAKGHDR
-331 LKIRRWMQTIAFLGI
+331 LKVRRVMQSLAFVGI
-346 AGAMLGITLTD
+346 TAAMMAITLTD
-357 SLIISVIV
+357 SLVLSV
-365 LTVSNAL
+365 TVITLSNAL

-398 TNTLAAVSSSLSV
+398 TNTLAAVSSSASV
-411 FVSGWIQDFTG
+411 FVSGWIQDLSG

-428 LTAAVVS
+428 LTAAGVS
-435 LLGALIYVR
+435 VLGAVIYGTL
-444 MSGVEREFD
+444 SGVEREFD

>member
-1 VKSRVVYSGAP
+1 MLSPAP
-12 IQVILD
+12 
-18 LTLNSAPSAVSPAGS
+18 TAVSPAGS
-33 RWLVTMTVLAVYICM
+33 RWLVSMTVLAVYICM

-151 RWVHPNR
+151 RWVHPDR
-158 RASAVGLMNSGIAG
+158 RASAVGLMNSGISG
-172 GSVVALIC
+172 GSVIALIC

-200 GILWFAVWAPLA
+200 GILWFAIWAPIA
-212 RSRPAGNT
+212 RSRPTVKTDWDASAAALANT
-220 EWGTADATL
+220 TSVQDEDQAEML
-229 VASEGG
+229 
-235 SAGDHI
+235 
-241 KAPSQLIYPRL
+241 SQPVYPRL

-264 AIAVAHICINWSLYL
+264 AIAIAHICINWSLYL

-288 NRELGADLRL
+288 NRELGADLQL

-307 VVSLIMAPTAGRL
+307 LVSLIMAPTAGRL
-320 FDRLVARGMNR
+320 FDRLVARGADR
-331 LKIRRWMQTIAFLGI
+331 LKIRRWMQSIAFLGI
-346 AGAMLGITLTD
+346 TGAMLGITLTD
-357 SLIISVIV
+357 SLVVSV
-365 LTVSNAL
+365 TVITLSNAL

-411 FVSGWIQDFTG
+411 FVSGWIQTATG

-428 LTAAVVS
+428 QTAAGVS
-435 LLGALIYVR
+435 LLGAVIYVR
-444 MSGVEREFD
+444 MSGVKREFD

>member
-1 VKSRVVYSGAP
+1 M
-12 IQVILD
+12 
-18 LTLNSAPSAVSPAGS
+18 LNVSNGAVSPSGS
-33 RWLVTMTVLAVYICM
+33 RWLVFMTVLAVYICM

-63 ENGWSPTVQGAVM
+63 DNGWSPTVQGAVM
-76 SAFFLGYVTLQIPAG
+76 SAFFLGYVTLQVPAG

-122 LGISILLACRFLMGV
+122 LGITVLLACRFLMGV

-151 RWVHPNR
+151 RWVHPDR
-158 RASAVGLMNSGIAG
+158 RASAVGLMNSGISG
-172 GSVVALIC
+172 GAVIALIC

-191 GAFYLYGLL
+191 GAFYLYGVL
-200 GILWFAVWAPLA
+200 GILWFAVWAPMA
-212 RSRPAGNT
+212 RSRPADKT
-220 EWGTADATL
+220 DWDTADAALAT
-229 VASEGG
+229 AEAG
-235 SAGDHI
+235 SAADQNDVS
-241 KAPSQLIYPRL
+241 AQPVYPRL

-288 NRELGADLRL
+288 NRELGADLQL

-307 VVSLIMAPTAGRL
+307 IVSLVMAPLAGRL
-320 FDRLVARGMNR
+320 FDRLVAKGHDR
-331 LKIRRWMQTIAFLGI
+331 LKVRRVMQSLAYVGITAAMIA
-346 AGAMLGITLTD
+346 ITLTD
-357 SLIISVIV
+357 SLVLSV
-365 LTVSNAL
+365 TVITLSNAL

-398 TNTLAAVSSSLSV
+398 TNTLAAVSSSASV
-411 FVSGWIQDFTG
+411 FVSGWIQDLSG

-428 LTAAVVS
+428 LTAAGVS
-435 LLGALIYVR
+435 VFGAVIYGSL
-444 MSGVEREFD
+444 SGVEREFD

>member
-1 VKSRVVYSGAP
+1 MLSPAS
-12 IQVILD
+12 
-18 LTLNSAPSAVSPAGS
+18 NAVSPAGS
-33 RWLVTMTVLAVYICM
+33 RWLVSMTVLAVYICM

-151 RWVHPNR
+151 RWVHPDR
-158 RASAVGLMNSGIAG
+158 RASAVGLMNSGISG
-172 GSVVALIC
+172 GSVIALIC

-200 GILWFAVWAPLA
+200 GILWFAIWAPIA
-212 RSRPAGNT
+212 RSRPAVET
-220 EWGTADATL
+220 DWD
-229 VASEGG
+229 ASEAALANPK
-235 SAGDHI
+235 SLQDENQAETL
-241 KAPSQLIYPRL
+241 SQPVYPRL

-264 AIAVAHICINWSLYL
+264 AIAIAHICINWSLYL

-288 NRELGADLRL
+288 NRELGADLQL

-307 VVSLIMAPTAGRL
+307 LVSLIMAPTAGRL
-320 FDRLVARGMNR
+320 FDRLVARGADR
-331 LKIRRWMQTIAFLGI
+331 LKIRRWMQSIAFLGI
-346 AGAMLGITLTD
+346 TGAMLGITLTD
-357 SLIISVIV
+357 SLAVSV
-365 LTVSNAL
+365 TVITLSNAL

-411 FVSGWIQDFTG
+411 FVSGWIQTATG

-428 LTAAVVS
+428 QTAAGVS
-435 LLGALIYVR
+435 LLGAVIYVR
-444 MSGVEREFD
+444 MSGVKREFD

>member
-1 VKSRVVYSGAP
+1 
-12 IQVILD
+12 
-18 LTLNSAPSAVSPAGS
+18 
-33 RWLVTMTVLAVYICM
+33 M

-63 ENGWSPTVQGAVM
+63 DNGWSPTVQGAVM

-122 LGISILLACRFLMGV
+122 LGITVLLACRFLMGV

-151 RWVHPNR
+151 RWVHPDR
-158 RASAVGLMNSGIAG
+158 RASAVGLMNSGISG
-172 GSVVALIC
+172 GAVIALIC

-191 GAFYLYGLL
+191 GAFYLYGVL

-212 RSRPAGNT
+212 RSRPADKT
-220 EWGTADATL
+220 DWDTADAVLAT
-229 VASEGG
+229 AEAG
-235 SAGDHI
+235 SAADQNDVS
-241 KAPSQLIYPRL
+241 AQPVYPRL

-264 AIAVAHICINWSLYL
+264 AVAVAHICINWSLYL

-288 NRELGADLRL
+288 NRELGADLQL

-307 VVSLIMAPTAGRL
+307 IVSLVMAPLAGRL
-320 FDRLVARGMNR
+320 FDRLVAKGRDR
-331 LKIRRWMQTIAFLGI
+331 LKVRRVMQSLAFVGI
-346 AGAMLGITLTD
+346 TAAMMAITLTD
-357 SLIISVIV
+357 SLVLSV
-365 LTVSNAL
+365 TVITLSNAL

-398 TNTLAAVSSSLSV
+398 TNTLAAVSSSASV
-411 FVSGWIQDFTG
+411 FVSGWIQDLSG

-428 LTAAVVS
+428 LTAAGVS
-435 LLGALIYVR
+435 VFGAVIYGSL
-444 MSGVEREFD
+444 SGVEREFD

>member
-1 VKSRVVYSGAP
+1 M
-12 IQVILD
+12 
-18 LTLNSAPSAVSPAGS
+18 LNLSAGAVSPSGS
-33 RWLVTMTVLAVYICM
+33 RWLVFMTVLAVYICM

-63 ENGWSPTVQGAVM
+63 DNGWSPTVQGAVM

-122 LGISILLACRFLMGV
+122 LGITVLLACRFLMGV

-151 RWVHPNR
+151 RWVHPDR
-158 RASAVGLMNSGIAG
+158 RASAVGLMNSGISG
-172 GSVVALIC
+172 GSVIALIC

-212 RSRPAGNT
+212 RSRPADKTDWDTPDAAPAAAEAGPA
-220 EWGTADATL
+220 ADQND
-229 VASEGG
+229 V
-235 SAGDHI
+235 SA
-241 KAPSQLIYPRL
+241 QTVYPRL

-264 AIAVAHICINWSLYL
+264 AIAIAHICINWSLYL

-288 NRELGADLRL
+288 NRELGADLQL

-307 VVSLIMAPTAGRL
+307 IVSLVMAPLAGRL
-320 FDRLVARGMNR
+320 FDRLVGRGRDR
-331 LKIRRWMQTIAFLGI
+331 LTVRRIMQSLAFVGI
-346 AGAMLGITLTD
+346 TAAMMAITLTD
-357 SLIISVIV
+357 SLILSV
-365 LTVSNAL
+365 TVITLSNAL

-398 TNTLAAVSSSLSV
+398 TNTLAAVSSSASV
-411 FVSGWIQDFTG
+411 FVSGWIQDLSG

-428 LTAAVVS
+428 LTAAGVS
-435 LLGALIYVR
+435 VFGAVIYA
-444 MSGVEREFD
+444 SLAGVEREFD

>member
-1 VKSRVVYSGAP
+1 M
-12 IQVILD
+12 
-18 LTLNSAPSAVSPAGS
+18 LNVSNGAVSPSGS
-33 RWLVTMTVLAVYICM
+33 RWLVFMTVLAVYICM

-63 ENGWSPTVQGAVM
+63 YNGWSPTVQGAVM

-122 LGISILLACRFLMGV
+122 LGITVLLACRFLMGV

-151 RWVHPNR
+151 RWVHPDR
-158 RASAVGLMNSGIAG
+158 RASAVGLMNSGISG
-172 GSVVALIC
+172 GAVIALIC

-200 GILWFAVWAPLA
+200 GVLWFAVWAPLA
-212 RSRPAGNT
+212 RSRPADKT
-220 EWGTADATL
+220 DWDTADAVLAT
-229 VASEGG
+229 AEAG
-235 SAGDHI
+235 SAADQNDVS
-241 KAPSQLIYPRL
+241 AQPVYPRL

-264 AIAVAHICINWSLYL
+264 AVAVAHICINWSLYL

-288 NRELGADLRL
+288 NRELGADLQL

-307 VVSLIMAPTAGRL
+307 IVSLVMAPLAGRL
-320 FDRLVARGMNR
+320 FDRLVAKGHER
-331 LKIRRWMQTIAFLGI
+331 LKVRRVMQSLAFVGI
-346 AGAMLGITLTD
+346 TAAMMAITLTD
-357 SLIISVIV
+357 SLVLSV
-365 LTVSNAL
+365 TVITLSNAL

-398 TNTLAAVSSSLSV
+398 TNTLAAVSSSASV
-411 FVSGWIQDFTG
+411 FVSGWIQDLSG

-428 LTAAVVS
+428 LTAAGVS
-435 LLGALIYVR
+435 VLGAVIYGTL
-444 MSGVEREFD
+444 SGVEREFD